1 MKKCCDNCAYDGGW
15 DYIKEGSDEMERT
28 CNCAPSRP
36 DYDGNGDCEDWK
48 VGKNLTPN
56 DPIYIIDL
64 ETTGLDGYPT
74 DAVVEVGIARYDQI
88 GGRVEPVYG
97 RVINVPGIRERDA
110 KTVNRDGTRG
120 CWVFN
125 NTSLTI
131 EDVENSEYT
140 LDKVAGEVRSL
151 LLGQF
156 VTSYKIG
163 FDFGSFLDYS
173 PWMLYNVAY
182 PTKDIMDVA
191 TKCVKKMAEQ
201 DAIEDKSLQRALLDD
216 WERRPEKWIRSE
228 VAYRILCPDDPAGI
242 NMKQTHRALDDA
254 VMEGWIMSRA
264 TRMLATDIFMS
275 LFTKTLGGVE

>member
-1 MKKCCDNCAYDGGW
+1 MRKDCTNCAYSDGWIKGFG
-15 DYIKEGSDEMERT
+15 DGEYICPLEPEPERD
-28 CNCAPSRP
+28 S
-36 DYDGNGDCEDWK
+36 YGDCEEWK
-48 VGKNLTPN
+48 VGKKLTPN

-97 RVINVPGIRERDA
+97 RVINVPGIRERNA
-110 KTVNRDGTRG
+110 KTVDCRRGTRG

-140 LDKVAGEVRSL
+140 LDKVVGEVRSL

-156 VTSYKIG
+156 VTSYNIG
-163 FDFGSFLDYS
+163 FDFGSFLDYP
-173 PWMLYNVAY
+173 PWSLYEIAY

-191 TKCVKKMAEQ
+191 TQCVKKMAEQ
-201 DAIEDKSLQRALLDD
+201 DAIEDKSLQRDLLDD
-216 WERRPEKWIRSE
+216 WERRPDRWLRSE

>member
-1 MKKCCDNCAYDGGW
+1 MRKDCTNCAYCDGW
-15 DYIKEGSDEMERT
+15 HDE
-28 CNCAPSRP
+28 
-36 DYDGNGDCEDWK
+36 GNGIGEYICTLEPEPECDEYNECEGWK

-97 RVINVPGIRERDA
+97 RVINVPGIRERNA
-110 KTVNRDGTRG
+110 KTVDCRKGTHG

-156 VTSYKIG
+156 VTSYNIG
-163 FDFGSFLDYS
+163 FDFGSFLDYP
-173 PWMLYNVAY
+173 PWMLYNIAY
-182 PTKDIMDVA
+182 PTKDIIDVA
-191 TKCVKKMAEQ
+191 TACIKKMAKQ

-228 VAYRILCPDDPAGI
+228 VAYCILCPDDPAGI

-275 LFTKTLGGVE
+275 LFTKTLGGIE